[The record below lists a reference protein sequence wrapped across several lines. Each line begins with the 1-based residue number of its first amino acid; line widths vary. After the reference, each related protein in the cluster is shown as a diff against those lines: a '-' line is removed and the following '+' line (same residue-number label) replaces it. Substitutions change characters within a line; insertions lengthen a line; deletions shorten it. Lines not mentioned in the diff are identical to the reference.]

1 MINKS
6 NLFIYF
12 YTYFSAD
19 MIFVYT
25 RSYLPIYFSNI
36 IKIDTTQLSFV
47 LFLSYLALLL
57 RPPISIYFDRK
68 NSKRKFLVILSG
80 FAILVSF
87 SLLLFN
93 LQSTLLFGVFYAIL
107 LAFISISS
115 VGVNKIMISRS
126 PDINSK
132 NKNALLIQIGAIS
145 GSLFPIFIFLI
156 SVDSL
161 SNWSIF
167 FIMGII
173 FTAPLLLF
181 YFFLK
186 EKPYDNYHEIEEN
199 PTKSS
204 INKKPIILVSLF
216 LFLAY
221 SDRLFSYSIK
231 PWISTQ
237 TSITFFSILWFIL
250 ILIYTFGNIIG
261 GIFLK
266 KLNCKKILIITT
278 LIIGTILFL
287 VPFTNFS
294 LFLVI
299 YGAYFFVSGL
309 FLIKLIPYK
318 MELAQN
324 RVFYYQLMTMFSILA
339 SIIFIPVGTYLYK
352 YIETEIII
360 MISGILIILS
370 IIPFYFVKI
379 NEEEGSIFIKK

>member
-1 MINKS
+1 V
-6 NLFIYF
+6 
-12 YTYFSAD
+12 T
-19 MIFVYT
+19 
-25 RSYLPIYFSNI
+25 
-36 IKIDTTQLSFV
+36 
-47 LFLSYLALLL
+47 
-57 RPPISIYFDRK
+57 
-68 NSKRKFLVILSG
+68 LSG
-80 FAILVSF
+80 FVILVSF
-87 SLLLFN
+87 SLLIFN
-93 LQSTLLFGVFYAIL
+93 LHSTLLFGVSYAIL
-107 LAFISISS
+107 LAFISISI

-132 NKNALLIQIGAIS
+132 NKNALIIQIGSIS

-156 SVDSL
+156 SVDSS

-167 FIMGII
+167 FLMGII
-173 FTAPLLLF
+173 FTTPLLLF
-181 YFFLK
+181 GFFFK
-186 EKPYDNYHEIEEN
+186 EKPSENYRAIEEKQ
-199 PTKSS
+199 TKSS
-204 INKKPIILVSLF
+204 INKKPIILISLF

-221 SDRLFSYSIK
+221 SDRLFSYSIN

-237 TSITFFSILWFIL
+237 TSTKFFSILWFIL
-250 ILIYTFGNIIG
+250 TLIYTFGNIIG
-261 GIFLK
+261 GIFFK
-266 KLNCKKILIITT
+266 KLNCKKTLLITT
-278 LIIGTILFL
+278 LIIGVILFF

-318 MELAQN
+318 MELARN

-352 YIETEIII
+352 YIETDIII

-379 NEEEGSIFIKK
+379 NKEEGSNLI

>member
-1 MINKS
+1 
-6 NLFIYF
+6 
-12 YTYFSAD
+12 

-36 IKIDTTQLSFV
+36 IKIDSTQLSFV

-68 NSKRKFLVILSG
+68 NSKRKLLVTLSG

-87 SLLLFN
+87 SLMIFSLY
-93 LQSTLLFGVFYAIL
+93 STLLFGVFYAIL
-107 LAFISISS
+107 LGFISIST
-115 VGVNKIMISRS
+115 VGVNKIMISQS

-132 NKNALLIQIGAIS
+132 NRSALLIQIGSIS
-145 GSLFPIFIFLI
+145 GSLLPIFIFLI
-156 SVDSL
+156 SVDSS
-161 SNWSIF
+161 SNWNIF
-167 FIMGII
+167 FMMGII
-173 FTAPLLLF
+173 FTIPLIMF
-181 YFFLK
+181 IFFLK
-186 EKPYDNYHEIEEN
+186 EKPRDNYRTIEEK

-204 INKKPIILVSLF
+204 MNKKPIILISLF

-237 TSITFFSILWFIL
+237 TSTTFFSILWFIL
-250 ILIYTFGNIIG
+250 ILIYTLGNIIG

-266 KLNCKKILIITT
+266 KLNCKKILLITT
-278 LIIGTILFL
+278 LLIGIILFL

-294 LFLVI
+294 LFMVI
-299 YGAYFFVSGL
+299 YGAYFFISGL

-324 RVFYYQLMTMFSILA
+324 RVFYYQLMTTFSIFA
-339 SIIFIPVGTYLYK
+339 SIIFIPVGTYLYT
-352 YIETEIII
+352 YIEIEIII
-360 MISGILIILS
+360 MIS
-370 IIPFYFVKI
+370 
-379 NEEEGSIFIKK
+379 

>member
-6 NLFIYF
+6 SLFIYF

-36 IKIDTTQLSFV
+36 IKIDTSQLSFV

-68 NSKRKFLVILSG
+68 DSKRKLLVVLSG

-87 SLLLFN
+87 SLLTFSLH
-93 LQSTLLFGVFYAIL
+93 STLLFGVLYAIL
-107 LAFISISS
+107 LAFISIST
-115 VGVNKIMISRS
+115 VGVNKIMISQS
-126 PDINSK
+126 PDLNSK
-132 NKNALLIQIGAIS
+132 NRNALLIQIGSIS

-156 SVDSL
+156 SVDSS
-161 SNWSIF
+161 SNWNIF

-173 FTAPLLLF
+173 FTSPLLF
-181 YFFLK
+181 FIFFLK
-186 EKPYDNYHEIEEN
+186 EKPHDNYQEEKI
-199 PTKSS
+199 TKNSF
-204 INKKPIILVSLF
+204 NKKPIILICLF

-237 TSITFFSILWFIL
+237 TDTTFFSILWFIL

-261 GIFLK
+261 SIFFK
-266 KLNCKKILIITT
+266 KLNCKKTLLITT
-278 LIIGTILFL
+278 FIIGIILFL
-287 VPFTNFS
+287 APFTNFS
-294 LFLVI
+294 FFLVI
-299 YGAYFFVSGL
+299 YGAYFFISGL

-339 SIIFIPVGTYLYK
+339 SVIFIPMGAYFYEF
-352 YIETEIII
+352 IETEIII

-379 NEEEGSIFIKK
+379 SKEGGYNLIKK